1 MSRTSDDLDSMMFE
15 GRVYLV
21 INRINAKRYVGQTIV
36 PLHTRWMKHLSDAR
50 TGRGNLLQNAMRE
63 VAREYGFARIE
74 EFFELVELS
83 SARSNQADLNALEKH
98 WIAKLQ
104 TLAHEGWGYN
114 LTDGGD
120 SGAIVGPETR
130 AKMSLAGFSRAPDSL
145 EARLSKSQGQ
155 SRRWSSMDARKRHS
169 QIQAVSQARPEVR
182 AKRSVKQK
190 ERYADPAERAKQS
203 FRMKLQY
210 ADPVERARLLEMSI
224 LRWKDPESRARESAR
239 MRARYASQEERDKQS
254 VRQVLRFADPIKRA
268 EHGVAIRKALKA
280 KKALEHLV
288 EDEPGLAETT

>member
-1 MSRTSDDLDSMMFE
+1 MAARDSA
-15 GRVYLV
+15 
-21 INRINAKRYVGQTIV
+21 NAC
-36 PLHTRWMKHLSDAR
+36 
-50 TGRGNLLQNAMRE
+50 RG
-63 VAREYGFARIE
+63 
-74 EFFELVELS
+74 
-83 SARSNQADLNALEKH
+83 SATDALE
-98 WIAKLQ
+98 
-104 TLAHEGWGYN
+104 LAAAGAGDPDRLARDDGQRRDHEQRGQHRGLDPEAAEAWATAWGSAGA
-114 LTDGGD
+114 TFERAAQDAEDGGD